1 MDLGLDK
8 AKLLQANARIAA
20 LIGHP
25 IKMRL
30 AVIFAVAALGV
41 GGIYYPFSV
50 RIAEKRA
57 AVEAEKN
64 RLETVQQVESLRRNV
79 KEFRSRIGKQSDSNE
94 WVQYLLDGSRKIGV
108 QLRGMEIK
116 DPRKI
121 GPYMAVSL
129 QMEVQG
135 TYPQVQS
142 FVEWLDQSDRLL
154 RLESVRIEKTPGV
167 ILMKLYVLGL
177 MQNNA

>member
-8 AKLLQANARIAA
+8 AKLLRSKSQIAA
-20 LIGHP
+20 LIGDP

-30 AVIFAVAALGV
+30 AVVFAVAALGV
-41 GGIYYPFSV
+41 GGIYYPLSGQ
-50 RIAEKRA
+50 IAEKRA
-57 AVEAEKN
+57 AVAAEKE
-64 RLETVQQVESLRRNV
+64 RLETVQQVESLRRDV
-79 KEFRSRIGKQSDSNE
+79 TEFRSRIGKQSDSNE

-116 DPRKI
+116 EPRKI

-154 RLESVRIEKTPGV
+154 RVESLRLEKTPNI
-167 ILMKLYVLGL
+167 ILMKIYVLGL
-177 MQNNA
+177 VQKNA